1 MSGDRGILR
10 GRVLLCGVAT
20 IVGLTACAGRPDPNV
35 TLATLEQSL
44 PRMEAWAKDWKDDA
58 ALWFVSFYIL
68 PEDENLVQ
76 EFHPTDPKYRIEP
89 MRRTAA
95 RGYFLSPS
103 DFSEVL
109 IISILRDGS
118 IESKVIAGSE
128 PLSGFVPIKD
138 DDWELDSMEAFS
150 IGLTSEGRE
159 FLSEHEA
166 SQCSSTMLEKLD
178 HSLTKD
184 TIWRIFLRTC
194 EPRDTELF
202 QRTYL
207 DATTGEILS
216 QDTYELSENTPP

>member
-1 MSGDRGILR
+1 
-10 GRVLLCGVAT
+10 
-20 IVGLTACAGRPDPNV
+20 
-35 TLATLEQSL
+35 
-44 PRMEAWAKDWKDDA
+44 MEAWAKDWKDDA
-58 ALWFVSFYIL
+58 ALWFVSFDIL
-68 PEDENLVQ
+68 PEDKILVQ
-76 EFHPTDPKYRIEP
+76 EFHPNDPKYRIEP

-95 RGYFLSPS
+95 RGYFLAPS

-128 PLSGFVPIKD
+128 PLSEFVPIKD

-150 IGLTSEGRE
+150 IGLTREGRR
-159 FLSEHEA
+159 FLSENET
-166 SQCSSTMLEKLD
+166 SQCSHMMLEKLD
-178 HSLTKD
+178 RSPTKD

-194 EPRDTELF
+194 EPRDTELL

-207 DATTGEILS
+207 DATSGEILS